1 MKQDNSNYVNKLVGN
16 YEVIIKDTYSEETDN
31 MKYTQFILHEPDLDV
46 CPYLKKLFTDN
57 KGEQVDLYLSLS
69 GIIENSIP
77 HINPGLLIRLFEQV
91 LKVLYIPDNTQNNLS
106 VGYDNPF
113 LLLSDVLDMCQYN
126 EDCINDISEINM
138 DAKEYVKIIFKNEHT
153 LHIPN
158 FYNVG
163 YDALYFLVDALNMDV
178 KLFTS
183 YHVLYNLRL
192 LVEET
197 VGDTFNKLV
206 NEYLNV
212 MQKYSYSDIIYLK
225 SIGLHYIAFLSEYV
239 KSLNNVSETDIIKLL
254 LAQPVRQ
261 PLGSHLVMNKRI
273 LNYGIISSKN
283 EEVIIIHDVF
293 LNDDIIE
300 VLFVDKYDMN
310 DGSSSVKGF
319 YKVSLSSTRIHNM
332 VSLLNGQGENTF
344 TDGELGLAYWD
355 IIDNKLDS
363 ALSFFLHVS
372 NIFILR
378 GSTLVLENT
387 RRSIMLLS
395 YVSKCDT
402 LPPSTFKG
410 EIKIKDILQVSLE
423 MITMVHQNR
432 NLHARRSNFLT
443 RTVSILRLRNVHL
456 FEAAIIDSYCKN
468 LTWSERKH
476 CNAER

>member
-1 MKQDNSNYVNKLVGN
+1 MKQDNSNYINKIIGN
-16 YEVIIKDTYSEETDN
+16 YEVIIKETYSEETDN

-57 KGEQVDLYLSLS
+57 KGEKVDLYLSLS

-77 HINPGLLIRLFEQV
+77 HINPGLLLRLFEQV

-106 VGYDNPF
+106 VGYDNSF
-113 LLLSDVLDMCQYN
+113 LPLSDVLDISQYN
-126 EDCINDISEINM
+126 EDCINDILEVNM

-212 MQKYSYSDIIYLK
+212 VKKYSYSDIIYLK
-225 SIGLHYIAFLSEYV
+225 SIGLHYIAFLSEYI
-239 KSLNNVSETDIIKLL
+239 KSLNNTDTDIIKLL

-273 LNYGIISSKN
+273 LNYGIISSKD

-300 VLFVDKYDMN
+300 VLFVDLGTVIDDN
-310 DGSSSVKGF
+310 IKGF
-319 YKVSLSSTRIHNM
+319 YKIPLSGTRIRNM
-332 VSLLNGQGENTF
+332 VSLLNGENTF
-344 TDGELGLAYWD
+344 TDEELGLAYWD

-378 GSTLVLENT
+378 GSAVVLENT

-402 LPPSTFKG
+402 LPRSTFKG

-456 FEAAIIDSYCKN
+456 FEAAIIDSYSKN